1 MRLAS
6 SHSQSSGAPGSPCPQ
21 VLTDL
26 HVHNAS
32 QSEAQRESL
41 AAPAE
46 FVLEQSNME
55 RGKGKGYRRDW
66 ANAARQT
73 RRIYGVGHRLDA
85 ERPEQKLEAGE

>member
-1 MRLAS
+1 M
-6 SHSQSSGAPGSPCPQ
+6 
-21 VLTDL
+21 
-26 HVHNAS
+26 
-32 QSEAQRESL
+32 